1 MFILNKKKIAEDAG
15 MKARVKRRHNI
26 KGVLFPVEAPR
37 FSPESF
43 YLGVFKLSFVL

>member
-1 MFILNKKKIAEDAG
+1 MYILNNKKIPEDTG
-15 MKARVKRRHNI
+15 MKARVKRKHYL